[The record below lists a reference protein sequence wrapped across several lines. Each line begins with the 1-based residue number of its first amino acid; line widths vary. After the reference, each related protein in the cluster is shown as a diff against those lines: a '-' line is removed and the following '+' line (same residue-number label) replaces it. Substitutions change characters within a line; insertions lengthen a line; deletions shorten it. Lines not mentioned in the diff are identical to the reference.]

1 MRKAALIISIIEL
14 CISPLIL
21 WGCYNFLRDFYKTLE
36 VNSEVPIEAQESY
49 ELILNSF
56 IVTSVILIVL
66 GIVFFIVAQILISK
80 KSKIAAGI
88 LTIIFVSKIAGVLTF
103 FIKYDDNKAIDNNE
117 SNSSVDTL

>member
-21 WGCYNFLRDFYKTLE
+21 WGCYNFLIDFYRTIE
-36 VNSEVPIEAQESY
+36 AHSEVPVEAQETY
-49 ELILNSF
+49 EIYRNLF
-56 IVTSVILIVL
+56 IVSGVTAVVL

-103 FIKYDDNKAIDNNE
+103 FIKYDNKAIDNNE
-117 SNSSVDTL
+117 SNSSEDTL

>member
-21 WGCYNFLRDFYKTLE
+21 WGCYNFLIVFYRT
-36 VNSEVPIEAQESY
+36 IEAHSEMPQETY
-49 ELILNSF
+49 ELMLNSF
-56 IVTSVILIVL
+56 IVSSVIAVVL

-117 SNSSVDTL
+117 SNSSEDTL